1 MAAVLLVLNR
11 FPFFSNIA
19 FDDSLILIKFV
30 ISFLK
35 TFSFLKEINVAS
47 QGIVWRQPLRF
58 TEDINRLEEEEW
70 VEVIDA

>member
-1 MAAVLLVLNR
+1 MEAVLLVLNK

-19 FDDSLILIKFV
+19 FDDSLKFDKSV

-35 TFSFLKEINVAS
+35 SFSFLKEINVAI

-58 TEDINRLEEEEW
+58 TEDINRLEEEW

>member
-1 MAAVLLVLNR
+1 MEAVLLVLNK

-19 FDDSLILIKFV
+19 FDDSLKFDKFV

-35 TFSFLKEINVAS
+35 SFSFLKEINVAI

-58 TEDINRLEEEEW
+58 TEDINRLEEEW

>member
-35 TFSFLKEINVAS
+35 TFSFLKEINVAN